1 MFIFS
6 FGGATSTIQKNKIT
20 RVQYHIQ
27 YQQQSQVMEKG
38 SSCLGIMQVDGKEW
52 RAEIRVF
59 NGCSHYA
66 VIKVKLNFP
75 I

>member
-27 YQQQSQVMEKG
+27 YQQQSQVM
-38 SSCLGIMQVDGKEW
+38 
-52 RAEIRVF
+52 
-59 NGCSHYA
+59 
-66 VIKVKLNFP
+66 
-75 I
+75 